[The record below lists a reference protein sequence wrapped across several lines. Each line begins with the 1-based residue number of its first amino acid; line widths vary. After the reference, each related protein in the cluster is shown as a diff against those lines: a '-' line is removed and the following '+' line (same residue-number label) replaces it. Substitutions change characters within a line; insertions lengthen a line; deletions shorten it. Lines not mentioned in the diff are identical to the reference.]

1 MKPTKPKKDYGAA
14 AIAAQ
19 KNCTKEEKILWEHLR
34 TNQVT
39 GCHFLRKHPLEDYQ
53 VDFCR
58 LKRKL
63 AIFIEGRCRSEELMK
78 AEATAVCR
86 SNGFRVITFLARDI
100 NDNLPQVLRI
110 IRLLL
115 QLEEVPEDKKLHDL
129 TKFEQ
134 RDKKRSDPDT
144 LRGHPANAVDTLGQ
158 IQRIHRE

>member
-1 MKPTKPKKDYGAA
+1 MKPTKPKKDYGAV
-14 AIAAQ
+14 AIAARN
-19 KNCTKEEKILWEHLR
+19 KATKEEKILWERLR
-34 TNQVT
+34 KNRIA
-39 GCHFLRKHPLEDYQ
+39 GCHFRRKHPLEDYQ
-53 VDFCR
+53 VDFCC

-115 QLEEVPEDKKLHDL
+115 QLEEVPEEKKLSDL

-144 LRGHPANAVDTLGQ
+144 LRGHPANAADTLGQ